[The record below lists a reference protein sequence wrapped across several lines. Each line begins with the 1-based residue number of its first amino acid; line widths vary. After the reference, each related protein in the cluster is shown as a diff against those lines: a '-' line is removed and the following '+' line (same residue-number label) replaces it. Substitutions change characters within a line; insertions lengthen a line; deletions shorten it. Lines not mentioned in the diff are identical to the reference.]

1 MIGEEFCRT
10 EASAAKEEQ
19 ELLKRIAGKF
29 ILKSRDEALSLLESL
44 PDVSEFVLFSNDY
57 DRMLE
62 EARRAGLEVVAE
74 IPLVKAVVVR
84 GTKDKLLRTLS
95 LDLVEAIDIPRK
107 VRALEA

>member
-1 MIGEEFCRT
+1 M
-10 EASAAKEEQ
+10 K
-19 ELLKRIAGKF
+19 KIAGKF
-29 ILKSRDEALSLLESL
+29 ILRSRDEALSLLASL
-44 PDVSEFVLFSNDY
+44 PEVTEFILFSNDY

-74 IPLVKAVVVR
+74 IPLVKAIVVR

>member
-1 MIGEEFCRT
+1 
-10 EASAAKEEQ
+10 AAKEEQ